1 MRRPRLAEVTEGFV
15 DSGGRGGGERG
26 PRRTRSRG
34 EPGTTAGPIRRAGRG
49 LGPGECRRSA
59 PSAGPRAGG
68 GGAAPPRNRRC
79 RPAPRRDRGD
89 GAVTSG
95 RPGSGR
101 APRGCA
107 RGRGCGRGA
116 ARLLCSPGGGSSADG
131 ARSLGRR
138 ERLRSVSISPL
149 EGSADVSRT
158 RCDDPSVNHSAAVRG
173 ARGRLK

>member
-116 ARLLCSPGGGSSADG
+116 ARLLCSPGGDRARTGRVRSA
-131 ARSLGRR
+131 AAN
-138 ERLRSVSISPL
+138 
-149 EGSADVSRT
+149 GSAPYPFPRWKAALTFPAPVAMT
-158 RCDDPSVNHSAAVRG
+158 RRLTTARRFAVRE
-173 ARGRLK
+173 AV